1 MTKKFIQTFWY
12 EKYYVNDEEH
22 RTIRKNFTRLKKH
35 GFLGMRERLDKDYEK
50 IENDYVLKSRLNAKY
65 RSFKVK
71 AFFLSIFILLNLYFL
86 VIKSEL
92 YESQTSLIVR
102 DMGQTSSASTL
113 GLSLLGMGSS
123 SQLQDS
129 MIVKEYLESL
139 DMFQEVDKKFALS
152 KYYRS
157 DAIDFIER
165 LSADATQEEILAF
178 YNKHL
183 LINYDETSGIL
194 HISFLD
200 VNRKRAQEILKF
212 LVKSVDYQINE
223 FNRRKAKKQLKF
235 VESEFAIAKKG
246 MDTYLEKIEAYQNK
260 HLLLDPSAEA
270 TAKSAFIVESE
281 ARLAQKKLEYATK
294 KRYLNDDN
302 FELIALKNEIHEMQ
316 KSIKNYKS
324 KLTGTAK
331 GRLNQV
337 ASEYE
342 QLKMALEFATEVYKN
357 ALIQLKTTKIEVA
370 KNDKT
375 LSIVSKPNY
384 PDGYT
389 YPDKPRVFITIL
401 IVTLLMYGIFTM
413 LGSIIRDH
421 KE

>member
-22 RTIRKNFTRLKKH
+22 RTIRKNLARLKKH

-50 IENDYVLKSRLNAKY
+50 IENDYVVKSRLNSKY
-65 RSFKVK
+65 RTFKVR
-71 AFFLSIFILLNLYFL
+71 AFFLGIFILLNLYFL

-102 DMGQTSSASTL
+102 DMGQTSPASSL

-139 DMFQEVDKKFALS
+139 DMFTQVDKKFALS
-152 KYYRS
+152 RYYKS

-165 LSADATQEEILAF
+165 LSADATEEEILEF

-183 LINYDETSGIL
+183 IINYDDTSGIL

-235 VESEFAIAKKG
+235 VENEFKIAKKN
-246 MDTYLEKIEAYQNK
+246 MDEALKKLEAYQNK

-270 TAKSAFIVESE
+270 TAKSTFIVESE
-281 ARLAQKKLEYATK
+281 AKLAQKKLEYATK

-302 FELIALKNEIHEMQ
+302 FELIALKNEIKEME
-316 KSIKNYKS
+316 KSIKKSKS
-324 KLTGTAK
+324 KLTGNQK
-331 GRLNQV
+331 GRLNEV
-337 ASEYE
+337 VFAYE
-342 QLKMALEFATEVYKN
+342 QLKMDLEFATEVYKN
-357 ALIQLKTTKIEVA
+357 ALVQLETTKIEVA